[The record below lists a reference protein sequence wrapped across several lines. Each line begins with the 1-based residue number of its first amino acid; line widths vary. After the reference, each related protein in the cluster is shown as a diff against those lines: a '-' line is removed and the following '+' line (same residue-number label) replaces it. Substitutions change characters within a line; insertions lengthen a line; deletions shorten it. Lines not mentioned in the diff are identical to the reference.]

1 MKTGFKFGIAAVALA
16 TCVAGGTLWANA
28 DSEDEAIEEAFI
40 GSQNVSQQIGHFE
53 SDNGKTDQLSEE
65 QIQGYIDDFNAK
77 MDKYYSSDNVCREM
91 YKEINEQYLRKDAK
105 DTIAYTVDGGVVD
118 CTYSNI
124 KVSADGTSATMDV
137 ILIGWENLVE
147 ENEEGQIEVT
157 APIEQDSMNVTM
169 VKEDG
174 QWKLQAVNDMTAFF
188 GTDAISDLQEAEQ
201 KASAK
206 GRSAASVYSAEQQE
220 QMQAFDAYEQK
231 TLFTEYDSFSEALQ
245 AAESIDPNEINPF
258 PLWNEMGGSS
268 LEKYKGDASWEA

>member
-1 MKTGFKFGIAAVALA
+1 MKTGFKFGVAAVALTA
-16 TCVAGGTLWANA
+16 CIAGSTMWANA
-28 DSEDEAIEEAFI
+28 DSEDEAIKEAFI
-40 GSQNVSQQIGHFE
+40 GSRNTALQIGYFE

-137 ILIGWENLVE
+137 VLVDWGNWVE
-147 ENEEGQIEVT
+147 QNEEGQIEVT
-157 APIEQDSMNVTM
+157 APIEQDTMSVTM

-174 QWKLQAVNDMTAFF
+174 QWKLQSIDDMLAWF
-188 GTDAISDLQEAEQ
+188 GTDAITNLQDAEQ
-201 KASAK
+201 NANANGKSIFNEK
-206 GRSAASVYSAEQQE
+206 QQK
-220 QMQAFDAYEQK
+220 QMQVFEEYKQK

-245 AAESIDPNEINPF
+245 VAESIDPYEVNPF
-258 PLWNEMGGSS
+258 PLWNEKGGSS
-268 LEKYKGDASWEA
+268 LEKYAGTASREE

>member
-1 MKTGFKFGIAAVALA
+1 MKTGFKFGIAAVAL
-16 TCVAGGTLWANA
+16 TVCIAGSTMWANA
-28 DSEDEAIEEAFI
+28 DSEDEAIKEAFI
-40 GSQNVSQQIGHFE
+40 GAENISQQIGHFE

-77 MDKYYSSDNVCREM
+77 MDRYYSSDNVCRQT

-105 DTIAYTVDGGVVD
+105 DTIAYTVDGGVLD
-118 CTYSNI
+118 CTCNNI
-124 KVSADGTSATMDV
+124 KMSADGTSATMDV
-137 ILIGWENLVE
+137 ILVDWENLVE
-147 ENEEGQIEVT
+147 ENEKGQIEVT

-174 QWKLQAVNDMTAFF
+174 QWKLQAINDMTAFF
-188 GTDAISDLQEAEQ
+188 GTDAISDLQEVEQ
-201 KASAK
+201 KSSAK

-245 AAESIDPNEINPF
+245 AAESIDPNEVNPF
-258 PLWNEMGGSS
+258 PLWNEMGGYS
-268 LEKYKGDASWEA
+268 LEK